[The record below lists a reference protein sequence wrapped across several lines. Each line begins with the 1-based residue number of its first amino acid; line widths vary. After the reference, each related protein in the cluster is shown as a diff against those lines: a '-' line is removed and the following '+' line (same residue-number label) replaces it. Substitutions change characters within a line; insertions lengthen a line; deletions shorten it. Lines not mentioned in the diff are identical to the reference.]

1 MNKGILY
8 LILFM
13 TFLSSSEVAYHRNA
27 VSQEPTTSHATRIF
41 TEDEFQFQIK
51 SKDIKIKLGSTREE
65 VEQQLGPHVDY
76 YKHTNFYQYKD
87 MTIHYKDG
95 RVDGIMIDDPAKFKT
110 YKTPSGIGYGS
121 TVQEVFQQ
129 YGKKAFIDTKKGKV
143 TSITYIMEKNKQGN
157 YHIIASFDHAILE
170 EGRYENMNGLSMNF
184 DHKGRVSFIMLAS
197 HEFAYNPEFNMD
209 DIQ

>member
-1 MNKGILY
+1 M
-8 LILFM
+8 LFM
-13 TFLSSSEVAYHRNA
+13 TFLSSSEVAYNRNA
-27 VSQEPTTSHATRIF
+27 VSQEPPASYATKIF
-41 TEDEFQFQIK
+41 TEDEFSFQIK
-51 SKDIKIKLGSTREE
+51 SKDITIKLGSTREE
-65 VEQQLGPHVDY
+65 VEQQLELHEDY
-76 YKHTNFYQYKD
+76 YKHTNVYQYKD
-87 MTIHYKDG
+87 MSIHYKDG

-143 TSITYIMEKNKQGN
+143 QSITYVMEKNKQGN
-157 YHIIASFDHAILE
+157 YHVISSFDHAILE
-170 EGRYENMNGLSMNF
+170 GGFQNMKALSMAF
-184 DHKGRVSFIMLAS
+184 DQKGRVSFIMLAS